1 MSCENYIPERD
12 NGSDDSHKV
21 KIDLTGLRER
31 IAKIAYDKMIEGH
44 IKQLEV
50 EKRILKES
58 EREKE
63 KEYNEKVSNMILGT
77 GNVPTIVGQTQ
88 TPNPAMNYDFVSF
101 KEIHKKEPIEYLDEK
116 KLDYTIHN
124 PNKEESKLKED
135 MPISFLEIKEGEVE
149 KGKEWYLKKDPKLP
163 DGIAELMS
171 RYNWGDLKYMPNKKQ
186 YKNKQKK
193 LKKQGGDIL
202 NILEVKKGNFK
213 VSFD

>member
-63 KEYNEKVSNMILGT
+63 KEYNEKVSNT
-77 GNVPTIVGQTQ
+77 
-88 TPNPAMNYDFVSF
+88 DS
-101 KEIHKKEPIEYLDEK
+101 
-116 KLDYTIHN
+116 
-124 PNKEESKLKED
+124 
-135 MPISFLEIKEGEVE
+135 
-149 KGKEWYLKKDPKLP
+149 
-163 DGIAELMS
+163 
-171 RYNWGDLKYMPNKKQ
+171 
-186 YKNKQKK
+186 
-193 LKKQGGDIL
+193 
-202 NILEVKKGNFK
+202 
-213 VSFD
+213 

>member
-21 KIDLTGLRER
+21 RIDLSGLRER
-31 IAKIAYDKMIEGH
+31 IAKLAYDKMIEGH
-44 IKQLEV
+44 INKLEA
-50 EKRILKES
+50 EKRFLRES
-58 EREKE
+58 EIEKE
-63 KEYNEKVSNMILGT
+63 KEYNEKVSTMILGT
-77 GNVPTIVGQTQ
+77 GNVPTIVGRTN
-88 TPNPAMNYDFVSF
+88 TPNESMNYNFVSF

-124 PNKEESKLKED
+124 PNKDDSKLKED

-149 KGKEWYLKKDPKLP
+149 KGKEWYLQKDPKLP

-171 RYNWGDLKYMPNKKQ
+171 RYNWGDLKYMPHKKQ

-193 LKKQGGDIL
+193 MKAKGGDIL

-213 VSFD
+213 VLFD